1 MTARTRVLLVRHGQ
15 TTWNAQG
22 RWQGQLESPLS
33 ALGRRQAAEAS
44 KAVGALDAIVASDL
58 MRAADTAAI
67 IAELVGVGPVQVDA
81 RLRERDVGEWQGL
94 TRREIEARF
103 PGDLDAWRTPPGFE
117 HDDDVASRATAAL
130 TDLHAVHPGATVLA
144 VTHGG
149 VIRALARVL
158 GNGDGWV
165 GNLHGRWV
173 DVAEG
178 GVAIG
183 TPVELIDHAAVAELH
198 DRSEQDLG

>member
-33 ALGRRQAAEAS
+33 PLGRRQAAEAAR
-44 KAVGALDAIVASDL
+44 AVGALDAIVASDL
-58 MRAADTAAI
+58 TRAADTAAI
-67 IAELVGVGPVQVDA
+67 IAESLGVGPVRLDA

-117 HDDDVASRATAAL
+117 HDDDVAARATAAL
-130 TDLHAVHPGATVLA
+130 TDLHAVHPGTTVLA

-158 GNGDGWV
+158 GDGDGWV

-173 DVAEG
+173 DVTDVG
-178 GVAIG
+178 IAIG
-183 TPVELIDHAAVAELH
+183 TPVELIDHAAVAELY